1 MFLSNRTEGTL
12 PLGVLVDSE
21 YVVRRGV
28 KLIIAHYVLGGL
40 AQVHILDNQIG
51 RHTRIFTQR
60 RSTGDKPRAGD
71 HERAA

>member
-12 PLGVLVDSE
+12 PLGILVDGE
-21 YVVRRGV
+21 YVVRQGV
-28 KLIIAHYVLGGL
+28 KLIIAHYALDGL

-51 RHTRIFTQR
+51 RHARIFTQR
-60 RSTGDKPRAGD
+60 QSPKDKPRAGD